1 MRNATQVRELLG
13 VIEEQR
19 GIVQRYEGHLYL
31 ERREEELQ
39 NLLEMYD
46 ELAGLVEEDLEG

>member
-19 GIVQRYEGHLYL
+19 GIVQQYEGHLYL